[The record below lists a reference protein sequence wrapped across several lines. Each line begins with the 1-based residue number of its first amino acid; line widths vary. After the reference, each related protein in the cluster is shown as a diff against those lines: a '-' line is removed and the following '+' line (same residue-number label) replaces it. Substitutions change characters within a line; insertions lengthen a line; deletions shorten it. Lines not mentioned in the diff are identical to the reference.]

1 MLSIYVHIPFCE
13 RKCNY
18 CAFSS
23 FVEKNEKIDE
33 YILFL
38 TKEIENFAKNNIRE
52 VDTIYI
58 GGGTPSLLTTEQIE
72 KVVVCVKENFV
83 LTENCEI
90 TIECNPNSLTK
101 EKLSK
106 YKSLGINRLSIGV
119 QSLDDDQLSFIG
131 RLHSSKEAIEKIK
144 LSKEIGFENISVDLL
159 IGLNGATAE
168 RFLVQ
173 LQMLIDLDIKH
184 ISTYMLQI
192 EDNTLL
198 KKMVESET
206 VILPTDEE
214 SVEIYEKTAEFLKK
228 NGFYRYEVSNFA
240 KKGYES
246 KHNLKYWIGDDY
258 IGFGLSAHSYID
270 GKRWAN
276 ANNFKGYYQGEK
288 PLDEVLSNGQKIEEH
303 IMLGLRCKNGI
314 DIDYLLSLGYDIRK
328 NEYLDDFIAR
338 NILKRDG
345 EKIYLNEDY
354 YRVNNFIIV
363 HLLPF

>member
-1 MLSIYVHIPFCE
+1 MLGVYVHIPFCE

-23 FVEKNEKIDE
+23 FVEKTEKIDE
-33 YILFL
+33 YIGFL
-38 TKEIENFAKNNIRE
+38 SKEIENFAKNNKKS

-58 GGGTPSLLTTEQIE
+58 GGGTPSLLSESQIE
-72 KVVVCVKENFV
+72 KIVGLLKENFA

-90 TIECNPNSLTK
+90 TVECNPNSLTK
-101 EKLSK
+101 EKLLK

-173 LQMLIDLDIKH
+173 LQMLIYLDIKH

-192 EDNTLL
+192 EDNTPL

-214 SVEIYEKTAEFLKK
+214 SVEIYEKTAEFLNK

-246 KHNLKYWIGDDY
+246 KHNFKYWTGEDY
-258 IGFGLSAHSYID
+258 IGFGLSAHSYMD
-270 GKRWAN
+270 GRRWSN

-314 DIDYLLSLGYDIRK
+314 DISFLRSLGYDIEK
-328 NEYLDDFIAR
+328 NEYLNDFIAKD
-338 NILKRDG
+338 ILIKEG
-345 EKIYLNEDY
+345 NKIYINEKY
-354 YRVNNFIIV
+354 YGVNNFIIV